1 MTASNNTADPN
12 NLDHESRTESQIEAL
27 HEYASSAGVALR
39 VDRALGVIHGVK
51 IVGLE
56 SLNKRRYTPS
66 ALNKAMPLYEGAK
79 VNIDHRDEG
88 QRVSYAQRIGAIK
101 NVTHR
106 DDGLYADFH
115 FNPKHQL
122 AEQLCW
128 DAENAPQNVGFSHD
142 ANART
147 TLRDGKVIV
156 EEIVKVHSV
165 DLVANPATTQG
176 LFEGE
181 PADKLAAEN
190 RSLKESLAAVRNEL
204 DQLKSKEVLQAKT
217 LAIAEE
223 LKAAGLNTTDKTAVS
238 EAFLTQL
245 SFAPDPA
252 ARKMLI
258 EDRLRLLRRANASSS
273 ITGAAPLRPV
283 REDAALG
290 DRDSLSQLFK

>member
-1 MTASNNTADPN
+1 MTVTSNTA
-12 NLDHESRTESQIEAL
+12 ESNASAGEERIEAL
-27 HEYASSAGVALR
+27 HEYASSAGVTLR

-56 SLNKRRYTPS
+56 SLNKRSYTPG
-66 ALNKAMPLYEGAK
+66 ALSRAMPLYEGAK

-101 NVTHR
+101 NVAQR
-106 DDGLYADFH
+106 EDGLYADFH

-147 TLRDGKVIV
+147 TRRDGKVIV

-165 DLVANPATTQG
+165 DLVANPATTHG

-181 PADKLAAEN
+181 PGDKLAAEN
-190 RSLKESLAAVRNEL
+190 RSLKESLAAVRKEH
-204 DQLKSKEVLQAKT
+204 DALKLKEAEQAKT

-223 LKAAGLNTTDKTAVS
+223 LKTAGLNSADKTAVS
-238 EAFLTQL
+238 EAFTAQL
-245 SFAPDPA
+245 MAAPDA
-252 ARKMLI
+252 ATRKTLI
-258 EDRLRLLRRANASSS
+258 EDRQRLLRRAIGSTS

-283 REDAALG
+283 REDVALG